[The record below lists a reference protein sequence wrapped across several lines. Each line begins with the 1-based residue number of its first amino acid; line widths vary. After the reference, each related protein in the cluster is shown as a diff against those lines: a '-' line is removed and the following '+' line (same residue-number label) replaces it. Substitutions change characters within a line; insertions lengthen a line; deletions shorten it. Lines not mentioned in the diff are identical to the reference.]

1 MKCPICGLINPEPAQ
16 RCDCGY
22 DFDKGTMEKPYYIQK
37 PREDSKASKVLITA
51 YIILHIIFY
60 TIFIGMFFVIF
71 FNTPPMPVFWSIV
84 TYYGFLCFLY
94 LQLRKRK
101 NWARIT
107 LVIITFPFGSSYYS
121 SQEFKV
127 YCLQKEGLEKNK

>member
-1 MKCPICGLINPEPAQ
+1 MS
-16 RCDCGY
+16 DD

-84 TYYGFLCFLY
+84 TYYGFLCFY
-94 LQLRKRK
+94 TCNFEKEK
-101 NWARIT
+101 I
-107 LVIITFPFGSSYYS
+107 G
-121 SQEFKV
+121 QE
-127 YCLQKEGLEKNK
+127 LPLLL